1 MTKIKSRI
9 LFVLGAIFILPIITS
24 GQISSVTSEGTVTTN
39 KTSTT
44 ESTSVKAESTSDSN
58 TQTSNTDPQ
67 TTPTSETN
75 TTKTTSNTS
84 SGGSTRT
91 SVAAPTSVSTQT
103 SASNPV
109 LAPKPVQVR
118 TNTSVKVSTSEN
130 KSTTTTSVVSAT
142 TSKVSI
148 TNVTNSLNT
157 IKDVSET
164 TQAEIKAKIESDIH
178 DSIVLIREQKDI
190 EAYKLQ
196 NSISDIRDNL
206 YKDIDSSF
214 SNILDTNTKSEIKP
228 KIDAAI
234 TNIENKLS
242 ETSGV
247 KVDFST
253 SRQSVVDILGKYQ
266 EGLEKNG
273 EVVKTPEIDLMSKD
287 SDFDGLSDYDEQYIY
302 QTDPKN
308 ARTVAGELT
317 DGEKVSKGIN
327 PTSQDSEKINY
338 EDPIVNTEAHVTEL
352 YAVTEVALVTDQ
364 NSQTKRLEF
373 KGQALPNS
381 YVTLYIFSTPVIVAV
396 KTDERGE
403 WQYTMDKELEN
414 GNHEIVVA
422 TVNNSGKI
430 LAKGNA
436 IPFTKTAEAA
446 VFGGTGI
453 GTSSTNSGNFFQENY
468 YLIILGILLA
478 AITITLIFAGNKKV
492 EEQDINSNAK
502 PL

>member
-24 GQISSVTSEGTVTTN
+24 GQINSVTSDEAVTTN
-39 KTSTT
+39 KTNTT
-44 ESTSVKAESTSDSN
+44 ESTSIKAESSSV
-58 TQTSNTDPQ
+58 SK
-67 TTPTSETN
+67 TN
-75 TTKTTSNTS
+75 SSTKTTS
-84 SGGSTRT
+84 
-91 SVAAPTSVSTQT
+91 TQT
-103 SASNPV
+103 TDSDRQTTPVPTPTQASNPTQT
-109 LAPKPVQVR
+109 PVQVR

-130 KSTTTTSVVSAT
+130 KNTTTTKTNTNTVSAT

-148 TNVTNSLNT
+148 TNVTNSLNN

-164 TQAEIKAKIESDIH
+164 TQTEIKAKIESDIH
-178 DSIVLIREQKDI
+178 DNIVLIREQKDI

-196 NSISDIRDNL
+196 NSISEIRDGL
-206 YKDIDSSF
+206 YKDIDGSF

-266 EGLEKNG
+266 DGLEQNG
-273 EVVKTPEIDLMSKD
+273 EVIKTPEIDLMSQD
-287 SDFDGLSDYDEQYIY
+287 SDYDGLSDYDEKYIY
-302 QTDPKN
+302 ETDPKN
-308 ARTVAGELT
+308 ARTVTGELT

-327 PTSQDSEKINY
+327 PASQDSEKINY
-338 EDPIVNTEAHVTEL
+338 QDPISDIEAHITEL
-352 YAVTEVALVTDQ
+352 YKVTEVALVADQ
-364 NSQTKRLEF
+364 SGQTKRLEF

-381 YVTLYIFSTPVIVAV
+381 YITLYIFSTPVIVAV

-403 WQYTMDKELEN
+403 WQYTMDRELEN

-436 IPFTKTAEAA
+436 IPFTKTADAA
-446 VFGGTGI
+446 VFGGAGI
-453 GTSSTNSGNFFQENY
+453 GNAGSDNPGNFFQENY

-478 AITITLIFAGNKKV
+478 AITVTLIFAGNKKV
-492 EEQDINSNAK
+492 AQPDIDSNVK